1 MTFNTKKT
9 GKQGYT
15 LAGTQM
21 QPFRLIKVSS
31 CVDVP
36 DAGVDE
42 DERIS
47 YRAAGEV
54 RRRGLPLSQALLLLL
69 MTVAVMIFFSAQKLS
84 EADRLRAEYEDMRV
98 CIAEVQQESMAL
110 EEKILEASDEARI
123 CYYAARELGM
133 KLAVNS
139 ETIHIQAPLTRPAV
153 KADAISPVGVSARR

>member
-36 DAGVDE
+36 DA
-42 DERIS
+42 
-47 YRAAGEV
+47 V

-69 MTVAVMIFFSAQKLS
+69 MTVAVIIFFSAQKLS